1 MREFYFDSFTSAPDA
16 LQPSEAQQE
25 AADNLVRMLDLSP
38 EGGDEFLQPEHTI
51 NPVLQVNII
60 PYIHFT
66 MKISTL
72 LGTVS
77 GQLLLSF
84 LHEVL
89 VRAILKGE
97 QCHTLPITTVVGNV
111 CQEVVY

>member
-1 MREFYFDSFTSAPDA
+1 MIPFADDMREFHFDSFTSAPDA

-38 EGGDEFLQPEHTI
+38 EGGDELLQPEHTV
-51 NPVLQVNII
+51 NPVLQVSIVPHI
-60 PYIHFT
+60 QFT
-66 MKISTL
+66 MKISSL
-72 LGTVS
+72 LRTIS

-89 VRAILKGE
+89 V
-97 QCHTLPITTVVGNV
+97 
-111 CQEVVY
+111 